1 MKRICLIL
9 SFFLITIG
17 SVLGQWSG
25 YTTDQG
31 SELDGGIGM
40 TWIDDQAYYT
50 ISFQPDISIG
60 KLGFGLGLNLLYN
73 TETGK
78 IRTEDWDS
86 NYDYA
91 RIIRYIR
98 YGHKGDTFYTR
109 VGALD
114 AARLGHGFILNY
126 YNNQVNYDERKIG
139 LTLDIDFGKYGFE
152 SLTSNLGRLE
162 LIGGRAYYRPLYS
175 SPVPVL
181 RYLGIGASLVT
192 DQDPD
197 SRKST
202 GEKTTVWGVDVELPL
217 IKSNMLKMILYA
229 DHANIASYGSGQ
241 AVGLGTDFSA
251 LFGLL
256 NLSVNIERRY
266 LGKEFIGSY
275 YGPFYEILRYTTIS
289 ELADFYESLGGDAEN
304 IPEKYLP
311 ITEDVR
317 VTQEALL
324 PMMNKKRQGWYAGLY
339 VDLIHIVQALGS
351 FEMMDNVDNSGIL
364 HVGAGLSRSIPLVDI
379 DASYDKRGIGTFKD
393 IRTLDYRSVAR
404 VGIGYKL
411 KPYLLLYLDYIWNF
425 VWDEENQNYK
435 PQERFQP
442 RLAFRYSF

>member
-256 NLSVNIERRY
+256 NVSVNFERRY
-266 LGKEFIGSY
+266 LG
-275 YGPFYEILRYTTIS
+275 
-289 ELADFYESLGGDAEN
+289 
-304 IPEKYLP
+304 
-311 ITEDVR
+311 
-317 VTQEALL
+317 
-324 PMMNKKRQGWYAGLY
+324 
-339 VDLIHIVQALGS
+339 
-351 FEMMDNVDNSGIL
+351 
-364 HVGAGLSRSIPLVDI
+364 
-379 DASYDKRGIGTFKD
+379 
-393 IRTLDYRSVAR
+393 
-404 VGIGYKL
+404 
-411 KPYLLLYLDYIWNF
+411 
-425 VWDEENQNYK
+425 
-435 PQERFQP
+435 
-442 RLAFRYSF
+442 